1 MAHYDDLDS
10 AAVDIIARQSIQD
23 IDLSDIKSPAL
34 RRLIE
39 DIRVSTDATVPSPQA
54 YNRVHNRHNRG
65 R

>member
-1 MAHYDDLDS
+1 MSGNDDLDS
-10 AAVDIIARQSIQD
+10 VTVDLISCEAIQD
-23 IDLSDIKSPAL
+23 IDPGAIKSPAL

-39 DIRVSTDATVPSPQA
+39 DIREQTDSDTSPPQA